1 MKNNEVHPYAIF
13 TIACLM
19 MQESIDMM
27 PGNKGFAFKVKRQA
41 NILQKQLE
49 PYVNDVYTDIN
60 KEAEQGL
67 IKIWNL
73 FDFLAKFTANLRL
86 TDVERVQYIMESI
99 QKTDETELS
108 GLLAVMESYFAGEVY
123 EAKTPELMEKF
134 IEQKR
139 ITKVNAA

>member
-1 MKNNEVHPYAIF
+1 
-13 TIACLM
+13 
-19 MQESIDMM
+19 
-27 PGNKGFAFKVKRQA
+27 
-41 NILQKQLE
+41 
-49 PYVNDVYTDIN
+49 
-60 KEAEQGL
+60 
-67 IKIWNL
+67 
-73 FDFLAKFTANLRL
+73 
-86 TDVERVQYIMESI
+86 MESI